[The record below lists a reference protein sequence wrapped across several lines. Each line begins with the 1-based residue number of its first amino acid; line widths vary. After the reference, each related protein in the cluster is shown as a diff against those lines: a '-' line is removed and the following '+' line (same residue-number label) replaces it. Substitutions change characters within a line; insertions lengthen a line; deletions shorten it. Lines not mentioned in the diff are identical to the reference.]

1 MLKGDG
7 RRLGGYSL
15 KVPRNWATTAGP
27 RHDDARPVRH
37 EPVVIGVRSDV
48 RAFVGVRPQTV
59 DFRDTQLGERFGPN
73 SQGSCRPLLLS
84 WLQRPK
90 RGQPSRAAA
99 ASPTVLKPALYLPYA
114 VRK

>member
-15 KVPRNWATTAGP
+15 NVPRNWATTAGP

-37 EPVVIGVRSDV
+37 EPVVIGVRGDV
-48 RAFVGVRPQTV
+48 RAFIGVRPK
-59 DFRDTQLGERFGPN
+59 FAGFY
-73 SQGSCRPLLLS
+73 RPLLLS
-84 WLQRPK
+84 WLQRPP
-90 RGQPSRAAA
+90 RGKPSRAAA
-99 ASPTVLKPALYLPYA
+99 ASPAVLNPALYLPYA